1 MNLILFRP
9 GYRPT
14 ATLEKWRIRAALE
27 TRCFRIAGNLP
38 QLSAAEPSF
47 CPASPGNWSDEMPTG
62 VMIMKFGKALFAR
75 FGLFAP
81 KQACPDLF
89 DLRLQR
95 IGRRERLHDV
105 RRGLFRNPP
114 SPLAI

>member
-1 MNLILFRP
+1 
-9 GYRPT
+9 
-14 ATLEKWRIRAALE
+14 
-27 TRCFRIAGNLP
+27 
-38 QLSAAEPSF
+38 
-47 CPASPGNWSDEMPTG
+47 
-62 VMIMKFGKALFAR
+62 MKFGKALFAR

-81 KQACPDLF
+81 KHACPDLF